1 MLLLHL
7 IFGRTWQALV
17 AKRDEDKFI
26 DVFVVYSFG
35 CILNGTHWKPSCTCS
50 VCSFFQ
56 DAGTKRLFL
65 TGVGSRR
72 RLPDLLPSLR
82 TQRN

>member
-35 CILNGTHWKPSCTCS
+35 CILNATHWKPSCTCS

-56 DAGTKRLFL
+56 DAGT
-65 TGVGSRR
+65 G
-72 RLPDLLPSLR
+72 PLR
-82 TQRN
+82 NSQT